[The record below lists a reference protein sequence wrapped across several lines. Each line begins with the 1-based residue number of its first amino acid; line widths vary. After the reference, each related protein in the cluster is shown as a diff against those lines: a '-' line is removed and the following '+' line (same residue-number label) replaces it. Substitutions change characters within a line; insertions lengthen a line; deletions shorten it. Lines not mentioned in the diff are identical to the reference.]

1 MKETAID
8 FDVKINDVAFV
19 EKDLVLVTTDIST
32 PLRRSWHCSPKSR
45 LASYG
50 FTFNGTIV
58 SYTNR
63 ILLETNGFQLQ
74 PFKVSKDKFG
84 DGYIE
89 FGLFF

>member
-1 MKETAID
+1 
-8 FDVKINDVAFV
+8 
-19 EKDLVLVTTDIST
+19 
-32 PLRRSWHCSPKSR
+32 

-74 PFKVSKDKFG
+74 PFKLSKDKFG

-89 FGLFF
+89 F